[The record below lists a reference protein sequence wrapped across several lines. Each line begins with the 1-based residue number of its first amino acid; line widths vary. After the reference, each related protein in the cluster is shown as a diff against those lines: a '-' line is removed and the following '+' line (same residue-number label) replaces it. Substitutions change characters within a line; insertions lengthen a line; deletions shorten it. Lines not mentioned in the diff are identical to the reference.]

1 MNTTGDSNS
10 ASCSDKRRE
19 APSSPQM
26 SRAFTPFAAGDEDV
40 DGRAKTSGSD
50 AVLWTAKPGHD
61 EIVRRRVHRFV
72 VAALAILV
80 ISGAVAAWV
89 VSLGPL
95 PLAQAREVSTTI
107 LDRNG
112 KLLRAYAMA
121 DGRWRLPVDARAGV
135 DPTYLKL
142 LLAYE
147 DRRFRSHAG
156 VDPLALSRA
165 ALQFLTRGHIVSGG
179 STITMQLARL
189 MEPRRARSVY
199 AKIRQ
204 IVRAIEIERQM
215 SKQQILDL
223 YLAMAPF
230 GGNLEGIR
238 AASIAYFG
246 KEPKRLS
253 LAESALLVA
262 LPQSP
267 ETRRLDRYPE
277 AARAARDRVLD
288 RMVEDN
294 VVSAED
300 AVTAKA
306 APVPRLRRPMP
317 ILAPHSAD
325 QAMASVKDASVIEL
339 TLDSSLQ
346 KSLEAL
352 ARDRAIALGQNIS
365 VAILAVDNASGDV
378 LARVGSPDYFD
389 DRRAGQIDMTRAVRS
404 PGSTLKP
411 FIYGLAFEDGFV
423 HPESLID
430 DRPIRF
436 GSYAPENFD
445 MTFQGTVPVRRALQM
460 SLNVP
465 AVALLDRVGASRLSS
480 RLKQAGANLVLPKDE
495 APGLA
500 MGLGGVGITLQDLVQ
515 LYSGLAR
522 LGNTRPLR
530 EIASLR
536 DDARD
541 PLRLLDQVAAWQVG
555 NVLLG
560 TPPPENGVHNRIAF
574 KTGTSYGYRDAW
586 SVGFDGRITI
596 GVWVGRPDGAPA
608 PGIVGRT
615 AAAPILF
622 DAFAR
627 TGKLPTPLPK
637 PPKGSLVASN
647 ARLPLPLRRY
657 RPLGE
662 LVRTDG
668 EQAPHIQFPL
678 NGSRID
684 TTGADGAPFSAMP
697 VKVAGGVLPMTMLVN
712 GVSVGEFDGRR
723 QRMIDPPGP
732 GFARLTVIDAKG
744 AADTV
749 VIRVQ

>member
-1 MNTTGDSNS
+1 MSLTPNNQT
-10 ASCSDKRRE
+10 ASCPGESAKRVF
-19 APSSPQM
+19 AQV
-26 SRAFTPFAAGDEDV
+26 SRASTALVAPGEDV
-40 DGRAKTSGSD
+40 DGRG
-50 AVLWTAKPGHD
+50 KPGHD
-61 EIVRRRVHRFV
+61 DIVRRRIGRFV
-72 VAALAILV
+72 VAAVFSILA
-80 ISGAVAAWV
+80 ISGAFAAWAL
-89 VSLGPL
+89 SLGPL
-95 PLAQAREVSTTI
+95 PLAQASEVSTTI
-107 LDRNG
+107 VDRNG
-112 KLLRAYAMA
+112 KLLRAYAMT
-121 DGRWRLPVDARAGV
+121 DGRWRLPVDAKAGV
-135 DPTYLKL
+135 DPTYVTL

-156 VDPLALSRA
+156 VDPLALGRA
-165 ALQFLTRGHIVSGG
+165 ALQLLTRGHVVSGG

-189 MEPRRARSVY
+189 MEPRRERSVY
-199 AKIRQ
+199 AKLRQ
-204 IVRAIEIERQM
+204 MVRALEIERQM
-215 SKQQILDL
+215 NKDQILDL

-230 GGNLEGIR
+230 GGNLEGVR

-288 RMVEDN
+288 RMVEDGRI
-294 VVSAED
+294 SEED
-300 AVTAKA
+300 AASAKA
-306 APVPRLRRPMP
+306 APVPRLRKPMP

-325 QAMASVKDASVIEL
+325 QAIAAVKDASVITL
-339 TLDSSLQ
+339 TLDAGLQ
-346 KSLEAL
+346 QVLEAL
-352 ARDRAIALGQNIS
+352 ARDRAIALGPNIS
-365 VAILAVDNASGDV
+365 VAIIAVDNASGDV
-378 LARVGSPDYFD
+378 LARIGSPDYFD
-389 DRRAGQIDMTRAVRS
+389 ERRAGQVDMTRAVRS

-411 FIYGLAFEDGFV
+411 FIYGLAFEDGLV

-445 MTFQGTVPVRRALQM
+445 MTFQGTVPVRKALQM

-480 RLKQAGANLVLPKDE
+480 RLKQAGANLVLPKEE

-500 MGLGGVGITLQDLVQ
+500 MGLGGVGTTLQDLAQ

-530 EIASLR
+530 EIVNVR

-541 PLRLLDQVAAWQVG
+541 SQRLMDQVAAWQVG
-555 NVLLG
+555 NVLMG

-586 SVGFDGRITI
+586 SVGFDGRTTI

-608 PGIVGRT
+608 PGIAGRT

-627 TGKLPTPLPK
+627 TGKLPAPLPK
-637 PPKGSLVASN
+637 PPKGTLVANN
-647 ARLPLPLRRY
+647 AKLPLPLRRY
-657 RPLGE
+657 RPIGE
-662 LVRTDG
+662 MVRSDG
-668 EQAPHIQFPL
+668 EQVLRIQFPL

-684 TTGADGAPFSAMP
+684 AAGGDGAPFSSMP

-712 GVSVGEFDGRR
+712 GVSVGEIDGRR
-723 QRMIDPPGP
+723 QRLIDPPGP

-749 VIRVQ
+749 VVRIQ

>member
-1 MNTTGDSNS
+1 MS
-10 ASCSDKRRE
+10 ASIAIASAERRWRRLKLL
-19 APSSPQM
+19 AAAS
-26 SRAFTPFAAGDEDV
+26 AAAG
-40 DGRAKTSGSD
+40 
-50 AVLWTAKPGHD
+50 L
-61 EIVRRRVHRFV
+61 IVASAF
-72 VAALAILV
+72 
-80 ISGAVAAWV
+80 AAWV

-95 PLAQAREVSTTI
+95 PLAQAREISTTI
-107 LDRNG
+107 VDRNG
-112 KLLRAYAMA
+112 RLLRAYAMA
-121 DGRWRLPVDARAGV
+121 DGRWRLPVDARTGV
-135 DPTYLKL
+135 DPGYLKL

-147 DRRFRSHAG
+147 DRRFYSHQG
-156 VDPLALSRA
+156 VDPLALGRA
-165 ALQFLTRGHIVSGG
+165 AFQLISRGHIVSGG

-189 MEPRRARSVY
+189 MEPRRERSVY
-199 AKIRQ
+199 AKLRQ
-204 IVRAIEIERQM
+204 VVRALQIERQLN
-215 SKQQILDL
+215 KDQILDL
-223 YLAMAPF
+223 YLALAPF
-230 GGNLEGIR
+230 GGNLEGVR

-288 RMVEDN
+288 RMVEDGR
-294 VVSAED
+294 VSVEGALQ
-300 AVTAKA
+300 AKA
-306 APVPRLRRPMP
+306 TLVPRLRKPMP

-325 QAMASVKDASVIEL
+325 QAIATLKDADVIAL

-346 KSLEAL
+346 KVLEAL
-352 ARDRAIALGQNIS
+352 ARDRAIALGPNIS
-365 VAILAVDNASGDV
+365 VAIIVVDNESGDV
-378 LARVGSPDYFD
+378 LARIGSPDYFD
-389 DRRAGQIDMTRAVRS
+389 ERRAGQVDMTRAVRS

-445 MTFQGTVPVRRALQM
+445 MTFQGTVPVRKALQL

-465 AVALLDRVGASRLSS
+465 AIALLDRVGSSRLSS

-522 LGNTRPLR
+522 LGSTRPLR
-530 EIASLR
+530 EIMVAK
-536 DDARD
+536 DDQRD
-541 PLRLLDQVAAWQVG
+541 PLRLMDQVAAWQVG
-555 NVLLG
+555 NVLIG
-560 TPPPENGVHNRIAF
+560 TPPPENAAHNRIAF

-586 SVGFDGRITI
+586 SVGFDGRMTI
-596 GVWVGRPDGAPA
+596 GVWVGRPDGAPV
-608 PGIVGRT
+608 PGLVGRT

-627 TGKLPTPLPK
+627 TGRLPAALPK
-637 PPKGSLVASN
+637 PPKGALVASN
-647 ARLPLPLRRY
+647 AKLPLPLRRF
-657 RPLGE
+657 RPAGE
-662 LVRTDG
+662 LVRAGG

-684 TTGADGAPFSAMP
+684 VDRSGGAQFSSMP
-697 VKVAGGVLPMTMLVN
+697 VKIAGGVLPITMLVN
-712 GVSVGEFDGRR
+712 GVAVGEIDGRR
-723 QRMIDPPGP
+723 QRLVEPPGP
-732 GFARLTVIDAKG
+732 GFARLTVIDATG

-749 VIRVQ
+749 VVRIQ

>member
-1 MNTTGDSNS
+1 MS
-10 ASCSDKRRE
+10 AAIAIASAVRSERRWRRIKL
-19 APSSPQM
+19 AGSVS
-26 SRAFTPFAAGDEDV
+26 AAAG
-40 DGRAKTSGSD
+40 
-50 AVLWTAKPGHD
+50 L
-61 EIVRRRVHRFV
+61 
-72 VAALAILV
+72 ILMGAFGAGV
-80 ISGAVAAWV
+80 I
-89 VSLGPL
+89 SLGPL
-95 PLAQAREVSTTI
+95 PLAQARQISMTI
-107 LDRNG
+107 VDRNG

-121 DGRWRLPVDARAGV
+121 DGRWRLPVDAKTGV
-135 DPTYLKL
+135 DPGYLKL

-156 VDPLALSRA
+156 VDPLALGRA
-165 ALQFLTRGHIVSGG
+165 AFQLVTRGHIVSGG

-189 MEPRRARSVY
+189 MEPRRERSVY
-199 AKIRQ
+199 AKLRQ
-204 IVRAIEIERQM
+204 MVRALEIERQLN
-215 SKQQILDL
+215 KDQILDL
-223 YLAMAPF
+223 YLALAPF
-230 GGNLEGIR
+230 GGNLEGVR

-253 LAESALLVA
+253 SAESALLVA

-267 ETRRLDRYPE
+267 ETRRLDRYPD

-288 RMVEDN
+288 HMVEDGR
-294 VVSAED
+294 VPEED
-300 AVTAKA
+300 AVQAKA
-306 APVPRLRRPMP
+306 TPVPRLRKPMP

-325 QAMASVKDASVIEL
+325 QAIATVKDAPVIAL

-346 KSLEAL
+346 KVLEAL
-352 ARDRAIALGQNIS
+352 ARDRAVALGPNIS
-365 VAILAVDNASGDV
+365 VAMIAVDNESGDV
-378 LARVGSPDYFD
+378 LARIGSPDYFD
-389 DRRAGQIDMTRAVRS
+389 DRRAGQVDMTRAVRS

-445 MTFQGTVPVRRALQM
+445 MTFQGTVSVRKALQL

-465 AVALLDRVGASRLSS
+465 AIALLDRVGASRLSS

-500 MGLGGVGITLQDLVQ
+500 MGLGGVGVTLQDLVQ

-522 LGNTRPLR
+522 LGTTRPLR
-530 EIASLR
+530 EIVSAK
-536 DDARD
+536 DDQRD
-541 PLRLLDQVAAWQVG
+541 PLRLMDQVAAWQVG
-555 NVLLG
+555 NVLIG
-560 TPPPENGVHNRIAF
+560 TPPPENAAHNRIAF

-596 GVWVGRPDGAPA
+596 GVWVGRPDGAPV
-608 PGIVGRT
+608 PGLVGRT

-627 TGKLPTPLPK
+627 TGKLPAALPK
-637 PPKGSLVASN
+637 PPKGTLVASN
-647 ARLPLPLRRY
+647 AKLPLPLRRF
-657 RPLGE
+657 RPVGE
-662 LVRTDG
+662 LVRAGG

-684 TTGADGAPFSAMP
+684 VAGSGGAQFSAMP

-712 GVSVGEFDGRR
+712 GVSVGEIDGRR
-723 QRMIDPPGP
+723 QRLVDPPGP
-732 GFARLTVIDAKG
+732 GFARLTVIDATG
-744 AADTV
+744 AADTI
-749 VIRVQ
+749 VIRIQ

>member
-1 MNTTGDSNS
+1 MAIAPASLRWRRIKRVAAAS
-10 ASCSDKRRE
+10 A
-19 APSSPQM
+19 
-26 SRAFTPFAAGDEDV
+26 AAG
-40 DGRAKTSGSD
+40 
-50 AVLWTAKPGHD
+50 L
-61 EIVRRRVHRFV
+61 
-72 VAALAILV
+72 ILTGV
-80 ISGAVAAWV
+80 FAAWV

-95 PLAQAREVSTTI
+95 PLAQARQVSTTI
-107 LDRNG
+107 VDRNG

-121 DGRWRLPVDARAGV
+121 DGRWRLPVDARTGV
-135 DPTYLKL
+135 DPGYLKL

-147 DRRFRSHAG
+147 DRRFYSHSG
-156 VDPLALSRA
+156 VDPFALGRA
-165 ALQFLTRGHIVSGG
+165 AFQLVTRGHIVSGG

-189 MEPRRARSVY
+189 MEPRRERSVY
-199 AKIRQ
+199 AKLRQ
-204 IVRAIEIERQM
+204 MVRALEIERQLN
-215 SKQQILDL
+215 KDQILDL
-223 YLAMAPF
+223 YLALAPF
-230 GGNLEGIR
+230 GGNLEGVR

-253 LAESALLVA
+253 LPESALLVA

-267 ETRRLDRYPE
+267 ETRRVDRYPDV
-277 AARAARDRVLD
+277 ARAARDRVLD
-288 RMVEDN
+288 RMVEDSR
-294 VVSAED
+294 VSEEEA
-300 AVTAKA
+300 ASAKA
-306 APVPRLRRPMP
+306 TPVPRLRKPMP

-325 QAMASVKDASVIEL
+325 QAIANVKDADVIRL
-339 TLDSSLQ
+339 TLDGSLQ
-346 KSLEAL
+346 KVLEAL
-352 ARDRAIALGQNIS
+352 ARDRAAALGPNIS
-365 VAILAVDNASGDV
+365 VAIVAVDNESGDV
-378 LARVGSPDYFD
+378 LARIGSPDYFD
-389 DRRAGQIDMTRAVRS
+389 DRRAGQVDMTRAVRS

-445 MTFQGTVPVRRALQM
+445 MTFQGTVPVRKALQL

-465 AVALLDRVGASRLSS
+465 AIALLDRVGASRLSS

-500 MGLGGVGITLQDLVQ
+500 MGLGGVGVTLQDLVQ

-522 LGNTRPLR
+522 LGTTRPLR
-530 EIASLR
+530 EIAKDEPR
-536 DDARD
+536 DF
-541 PLRLLDQVAAWQVG
+541 LRLMDQVAAWQVG
-555 NVLLG
+555 NVLIG

-596 GVWVGRPDGAPA
+596 GVWVGRPDGAPV
-608 PGIVGRT
+608 PGLVGRT

-627 TGKLPTPLPK
+627 TGKLPAALPK
-637 PPKGSLVASN
+637 PPKGALVASN
-647 ARLPLPLRRY
+647 AKLPLPLRRF
-657 RPLGE
+657 RPVGE
-662 LVRTDG
+662 LVRTGG

-684 TTGADGAPFSAMP
+684 VDRSGSAQFSAMP

-712 GVSVGEFDGRR
+712 GVSVGEIDGRR
-723 QRMIDPPGP
+723 QRLVDPPGP
-732 GFARLTVIDAKG
+732 GFARLTVIDATG

-749 VIRVQ
+749 VIRIQ

>member
-1 MNTTGDSNS
+1 VD
-10 ASCSDKRRE
+10 RR
-19 APSSPQM
+19 
-26 SRAFTPFAAGDEDV
+26 D
-40 DGRAKTSGSD
+40 
-50 AVLWTAKPGHD
+50 KPGHD
-61 EIVRRRVHRFV
+61 GEKKRWLVR
-72 VAALAILV
+72 VATAVALVAFLV
-80 ISGAVAAWV
+80 CAGFAAWV
-89 VSLGPL
+89 ASLGSL
-95 PLAQAREVSTTI
+95 PLAQAQQVSTSI
-107 LDRNG
+107 VDRNG

-121 DGRWRLPVDARAGV
+121 DGRWRLPVDAKTGV
-135 DPTYLKL
+135 DPTYTKL

-147 DRRFRSHAG
+147 DRRFYSHAG
-156 VDPLALSRA
+156 IDPFALGRA
-165 ALQFLTRGHIVSGG
+165 AFQLVTRGHIVSGG

-189 MEPRRARSVY
+189 MEPRRERSIY
-199 AKIRQ
+199 AKLRQ
-204 IVRAIEIERQM
+204 MVRAVEIERQLT
-215 SKQQILDL
+215 KDQILDL

-230 GGNLEGIR
+230 GGNLEGVR

-267 ETRRLDRYPE
+267 ETRRLDRFPD

-288 RMVEDN
+288 RMVEDAR
-294 VVSAED
+294 VGQED
-300 AVTAKA
+300 AAQAKTT
-306 APVPRLRRPMP
+306 PVPRLRKPLP

-325 QAMASVKDASVIEL
+325 QAVANVKDAPVIRL
-339 TLDSSLQ
+339 TLDSGLQ
-346 KSLEAL
+346 KALEAL
-352 ARDRAIALGQNIS
+352 ARDRAIALGPNVSI
-365 VAILAVDNASGDV
+365 AILVVDNESGDV

-389 DRRAGQIDMTRAVRS
+389 DRRAGQVDMSRAVRS

-445 MTFQGTVPVRRALQM
+445 MTYQGTVAVRRALQQ

-465 AVALLDRVGASRLSS
+465 AIALLDRVGASRLSS

-500 MGLGGVGITLQDLVQ
+500 MGLGGVGVSLQDLVQ

-530 EIASLR
+530 EIADTSDDRR
-536 DDARD
+536 DT
-541 PLRLLDQVAAWQVG
+541 LRLMDQVAAWQVG
-555 NVLLG
+555 NVLMG
-560 TPPPENGVHNRIAF
+560 TPPPENAPHNRVAF

-586 SVGFDGRITI
+586 SVGFDGRMTI
-596 GVWVGRPDGAPA
+596 GVWVGRPDGAPV
-608 PGIVGRT
+608 PGLVGRT

-627 TGKLPTPLPK
+627 TGKLPVPLPK
-637 PPKGSLVASN
+637 PPKGALVASN
-647 ARLPLPLRRY
+647 AKLPLPLRRF

-662 LVRTDG
+662 LVRTG
-668 EQAPHIQFPL
+668 SEQAPHIQFPL

-684 TTGADGAPFSAMP
+684 VDRSAGGQFSAMP
-697 VKVAGGVLPMTMLVN
+697 VKIAGGVLPMTMLVN
-712 GVSVGEFDGRR
+712 GVSAGEIDGRR
-723 QRMIDPPGP
+723 QRLVEPPGP
-732 GFARLTVIDAKG
+732 GFARLTVIDATG

-749 VIRVQ
+749 VIRIQ

>member
-1 MNTTGDSNS
+1 MSE
-10 ASCSDKRRE
+10 ASHE
-19 APSSPQM
+19 QLSSSCPGL
-26 SRAFTPFAAGDEDV
+26 SRASTTFVAPGREDV
-40 DGRAKTSGSD
+40 DGRD
-50 AVLWTAKPGHD
+50 KPGHD
-61 EIVRRRVHRFV
+61 GVIKRRVIRFGGV
-72 VAALAILV
+72 AILLICA
-80 ISGAVAAWV
+80 ISAVFAAWV

-95 PLAQAREVSTTI
+95 PLAQARQVSTTI
-107 LDRNG
+107 VDRNG

-121 DGRWRLPVDARAGV
+121 DGRWRLPVDAKSEV
-135 DPTYLKL
+135 DPGYTKL

-156 VDPLALSRA
+156 VDPLALGRA
-165 ALQFLTRGHIVSGG
+165 ALQLVTRGHIVSGG

-189 MEPRRARSVY
+189 LEPRRERSVY
-199 AKIRQ
+199 AKLRQ
-204 IVRAIEIERQM
+204 MVRAIEIERQL
-215 SKQQILDL
+215 SKDQILDL
-223 YLAMAPF
+223 YLTLAPY

-253 LAESALLVA
+253 TAEAALLVA

-267 ETRRLDRYPE
+267 ETRRLDRFPE

-288 RMVEDN
+288 RMVDER
-294 VVSAED
+294 VVTEED
-300 AVTAKA
+300 AIQAKG
-306 APVPRLRRPMP
+306 APVPRLRKPMP

-325 QAMASVKDASVIEL
+325 QAMATVKDAPVIKL
-339 TLDSSLQ
+339 TLDASLQ
-346 KSLEAL
+346 KVLEAL
-352 ARDRAIALGQNIS
+352 ARDRAIALGPNVSIG
-365 VAILAVDNASGDV
+365 ILAVDNASGDV
-378 LARVGSPDYFD
+378 LARVGSSDYFD
-389 DRRAGQIDMTRAVRS
+389 DRRAGQVDMTRAVRS

-423 HPESLID
+423 HPESLIE

-445 MTFQGTVPVRRALQM
+445 MTYQGTVPVRKALQF

-465 AVALLDRVGASRLSS
+465 AIELLDRVGSSRLAS

-495 APGLA
+495 VPGLA

-530 EIASLR
+530 EIAGGEPG
-536 DDARD
+536 DT
-541 PLRLLDQVAAWQVG
+541 LRLMDQVAAWQVG
-555 NVLLG
+555 NVLIG
-560 TPPPENGVHNRIAF
+560 SPPPENAPRNRIAF

-596 GVWVGRPDGAPA
+596 GVWVGRPDGAPV
-608 PGIVGRT
+608 PGLVGRT

-627 TGKLPTPLPK
+627 TGKLPVPLPK
-637 PPKGSLVASN
+637 PPKGTLLAGN
-647 ARLPLPLRRY
+647 AKLPLPLRRF
-657 RPLGE
+657 RPVGE
-662 LVRTDG
+662 LVRSGG

-678 NGSRID
+678 NGSRIEVAGSGD
-684 TTGADGAPFSAMP
+684 AQANAMP

-712 GVSVGEFDGRR
+712 GIAVGEIDGRR
-723 QRMIDPPGP
+723 QRLVDSPGP
-732 GFARLTVIDAKG
+732 GFTRLTVIDATG

-749 VIRVQ
+749 VVRIQ

>member
-1 MNTTGDSNS
+1 MSVADNNNS
-10 ASCSDKRRE
+10 SSCPGKRRE
-19 APSSPQM
+19 APSSRQM
-26 SRAFTPFAAGDEDV
+26 SRASTSVFVAEEDV
-40 DGRAKTSGSD
+40 DGRD
-50 AVLWTAKPGHD
+50 KPGHD
-61 EIVRRRVHRFV
+61 GWGKRRFV
-72 VAALAILV
+72 PIACVAFAIIFVVIGALAAL
-80 ISGAVAAWV
+80 V

-95 PLAQAREVSTTI
+95 PLEQARQVSTTVV
-107 LDRNG
+107 DRNG

-121 DGRWRLPVDARAGV
+121 DGRWRLPVDAKTNV
-135 DPTYLKL
+135 DPGYLKL

-156 VDPLALSRA
+156 VDPLALGRA
-165 ALQFLTRGHIVSGG
+165 AFQFVTRGHIVSGG

-189 MEPRRARSVY
+189 MEPRRERSVY
-199 AKIRQ
+199 AKLRQ
-204 IVRAIEIERQM
+204 MVRALEIERQLT
-215 SKQQILDL
+215 KDQILDL
-223 YLAMAPF
+223 YLALAPY

-253 LAESALLVA
+253 LAEAALLVA

-267 ETRRLDRYPE
+267 ENRRADRHPDI
-277 AARAARDRVLD
+277 AHAARDRVLD
-288 RMVEDN
+288 RMVEDGQ
-294 VVSAED
+294 VSAED
-300 AVTAKA
+300 AAQAKA
-306 APVPRLRRPMP
+306 VPVPRLRKPMP

-325 QAMASVKDASVIEL
+325 QAIAIVKDAPLIKL

-346 KSLEAL
+346 RNLETL
-352 ARDRAIALGQNIS
+352 AHDRAIALGPTIS
-365 VAILAVDNASGDV
+365 VAIIAVDNDSGDV

-389 DRRAGQIDMTRAVRS
+389 DRRAGQVDMTRAVRS

-411 FIYGLAFEDGFV
+411 FIYGMAFEDGFV

-445 MTFQGTVPVRRALQM
+445 MTFQGTVPVRKALQM

-465 AVALLDRVGASRLSS
+465 AIALLDRVGASRLSS

-515 LYSGLAR
+515 LYGGLAR
-522 LGNTRPLR
+522 LGSTRPLR
-530 EIASLR
+530 EIMRAS
-536 DDARD
+536 DDARE
-541 PLRLLDQVAAWQVG
+541 PLRLMDPVSAWQVG

-560 TPPPENGVHNRIAF
+560 TPPPENAVHNRIAF

-608 PGIVGRT
+608 PGMVGRT

-627 TGKLPTPLPK
+627 TGKLPAQLPN
-637 PPKGSLVASN
+637 PPKGTLMASN
-647 ARLPLPLRRY
+647 AKLPLPLRRF
-657 RPLGE
+657 RPVGE
-662 LVRTDG
+662 LVRTG
-668 EQAPHIQFPL
+668 TEQAPHIQFPL

-684 TTGADGAPFSAMP
+684 AAGSGGASFSAMP

-712 GVSVGEFDGRR
+712 GVSVGEIDGRR
-723 QRMIDPPGP
+723 QRLVDPPGP
-732 GFARLTVIDAKG
+732 GFTRLTVIDATG

-749 VIRVQ
+749 VVRIQ

>member
-1 MNTTGDSNS
+1 MSTSIAIAPVAHS
-10 ASCSDKRRE
+10 KRRWRRIRL
-19 APSSPQM
+19 ALS
-26 SRAFTPFAAGDEDV
+26 AG
-40 DGRAKTSGSD
+40 
-50 AVLWTAKPGHD
+50 LL
-61 EIVRRRVHRFV
+61 
-72 VAALAILV
+72 LAGV
-80 ISGAVAAWV
+80 FAAWV

-95 PLAQAREVSTTI
+95 PLASARQVSTAI
-107 LDRNG
+107 VDRNG

-121 DGRWRLPVDARAGV
+121 DGRWRLPVDARTGV
-135 DPTYLKL
+135 DPGYLKL

-156 VDPLALSRA
+156 VDPFALGRA
-165 ALQFLTRGHIVSGG
+165 ALQLMTRGHIVSGG

-189 MEPRRARSVY
+189 MEPRRERSVY
-199 AKIRQ
+199 AKLRQ
-204 IVRAIEIERQM
+204 VVRALEIERQLN
-215 SKQQILDL
+215 KDQILDL
-223 YLAMAPF
+223 YLALAPF
-230 GGNLEGIR
+230 GGNLEGVR

-253 LAESALLVA
+253 LAEAALLVA

-267 ETRRLDRYPE
+267 ESRRVDRYPDV
-277 AARAARDRVLD
+277 ARAARDRVLD
-288 RMVEDN
+288 RMVEDGR
-294 VVSAED
+294 VPHED
-300 AVTAKA
+300 AAQAKA
-306 APVPRLRRPMP
+306 TPVPRLRKPLP

-325 QAMASVKDASVIEL
+325 QAVATVKDAPVIAL

-346 KSLEAL
+346 KVLEAL
-352 ARDRAIALGQNIS
+352 ARDRAAALGPNIS
-365 VAILAVDNASGDV
+365 VAILAVDNESGDV
-378 LARVGSPDYFD
+378 LAHIGSPDYFD
-389 DRRAGQIDMTRAVRS
+389 DRRAGQVDMTRAVRS

-411 FIYGLAFEDGFV
+411 FIYGLAFEDGLV

-445 MTFQGTVPVRRALQM
+445 MTFQGTVPVRKALQL

-465 AVALLDRVGASRLSS
+465 AIALLDCVGASRLSS
-480 RLKQAGANLVLPKDE
+480 RLKQAGASLVLPKDE
-495 APGLA
+495 VPGLA
-500 MGLGGVGITLQDLVQ
+500 MGLGGVGVTLQDLVQ

-530 EIASLR
+530 EIVNAKDDPRDSLR
-536 DDARD
+536 
-541 PLRLLDQVAAWQVG
+541 LMDQVAAWQVG
-555 NVLLG
+555 SVLMG
-560 TPPPENGVHNRIAF
+560 TPPPENAPHNRIAF

-596 GVWVGRPDGAPA
+596 GVWVGRPDGAPV
-608 PGIVGRT
+608 PGLVGRT

-627 TGKLPTPLPK
+627 TGKLPAALPK
-637 PPKGSLVASN
+637 PPKGALVASN
-647 ARLPLPLRRY
+647 AKLPLPLRRF
-657 RPLGE
+657 RPIGE
-662 LVRTDG
+662 LVRTGG

-684 TTGADGAPFSAMP
+684 VTGSAGAQFSAMP

-723 QRMIDPPGP
+723 QRMVDPPGP
-732 GFARLTVIDAKG
+732 GFARLTVIDATG

-749 VIRVQ
+749 VIRIQ